1 MELKISDT
9 YQCNPL
15 EKMKEIAE
23 QMFASSVDNSNTDF
37 VIDLDSVWKWIGFS
51 TKSNAKRLLE
61 KQFVIDN
68 DYIRRLDIQQDKY
81 SPLTCS
87 ALILFVF
94 VQWSI
99 LRLSICDV
107 IVIVAQK

>member
-1 MELKISDT
+1 MSILKV
-9 YQCNPL
+9 
-15 EKMKEIAE
+15 EKGFGLHNNQIKSI
-23 QMFASSVDNSNTDF
+23 TD
-37 VIDLDSVWKWIGFS
+37 IL
-51 TKSNAKRLLE
+51 
-61 KQFVIDN
+61 VIDN

>member
-1 MELKISDT
+1 MRLPSRNEHSKSGKGFGLHNNQIKSI
-9 YQCNPL
+9 
-15 EKMKEIAE
+15 
-23 QMFASSVDNSNTDF
+23 TD
-37 VIDLDSVWKWIGFS
+37 IL
-51 TKSNAKRLLE
+51 
-61 KQFVIDN
+61 VIDN

-99 LRLSICDV
+99 LRRSICDV